1 MVDGKYLVD
10 ERVIDLLFPS
20 DKVVFVYSQS
30 RSNISEKRKIVDCSS
45 DIRWITE
52 RNSEVCSY
60 YSFHSI
66 IDPLIRCNNEV
77 LMDSKNDSWQGVTS
91 IGTQQVDNL
100 LFVESVDDKGADK
113 KTMESHL

>member
-45 DIRWITE
+45 DIR
-52 RNSEVCSY
+52 
-60 YSFHSI
+60 
-66 IDPLIRCNNEV
+66 
-77 LMDSKNDSWQGVTS
+77 
-91 IGTQQVDNL
+91 
-100 LFVESVDDKGADK
+100 
-113 KTMESHL
+113 